1 MKAKS
6 SRSSRRISAVSEVA
20 TEQLTDCRISEL
32 RRDLQA
38 AIITKANLHIGPA
51 VENYGGET
59 FLSQEVAVN
68 LMQEYKLAFKRCEMV
83 CKRVIFC
90 PVMSVCLYWFG
101 TSVGKLIWSVKY
113 LLPAIIHT
121 GFSVEIS
128 GNLTRAMVSFVK

>member
-1 MKAKS
+1 MP
-6 SRSSRRISAVSEVA
+6 VSCNRNKQTTNKVVHFV
-20 TEQLTDCRISEL
+20 TLLLNCCSISEL

-83 CKRVIFC
+83 GGV
-90 PVMSVCLYWFG
+90 V
-101 TSVGKLIWSVKY
+101 
-113 LLPAIIHT
+113 
-121 GFSVEIS
+121 
-128 GNLTRAMVSFVK
+128 